1 MAEPT
6 YREGDWFAVP
16 LGDEAFAL
24 GRIARHHKGIV
35 FAYFFAPA
43 FDRLP
48 TLTDTEGLSADRALT
63 QMLVSHLDLRDGAWP
78 VLGQAGDWDQSAWP
92 MVEFERRVEPPGG
105 GPETLYA
112 IRWDERTLNDEVS
125 ARPLDPSEASLR
137 PRDVLSGA
145 GAAVVRL
152 RHALGL

>member
-1 MAEPT
+1 VTGLP

-16 LGDEAFAL
+16 LGGETFAL
-24 GRIARHHKGIV
+24 GRIARHHEGIV

-43 FDRLP
+43 FDHLP
-48 TLTDTEGLSADRALT
+48 SLAEVDDLTASESLT

-78 VLGQAGDWDQSAWP
+78 VLGQADDWDPSAWP
-92 MVEFERRVEPPGG
+92 LVEFERRVDEPRGG
-105 GPETLYA
+105 AESLYA
-112 IRWDERTLNDEVS
+112 ITWDERTLNQEVS
-125 ARPLDPSEASLR
+125 ARPLDPSEAGMR

>member
-1 MAEPT
+1 MPLR

-16 LGDEAFAL
+16 LGGEKFAL
-24 GRIARHHKGIV
+24 GRIARHHRGIV

-43 FDRLP
+43 FEHLP
-48 TLTDTEGLSADRALT
+48 TLAETERLTADRALT

-78 VLGQAGDWDQSAWP
+78 VLGQEEGWDPGAWP

-105 GPETLYA
+105 SEALQA
-112 IRWDERTLNDEVS
+112 IRWDERTLNEEAS
-125 ARPLDPSEASLR
+125 ARPVDPSEAGSR
-137 PRDVLSGA
+137 PPDVLSGA